1 MPPKV
6 VKACCNEC
14 EKDVL
19 NGDKALIHF
28 VCAICEKWYMY
39 HTKCQ
44 RVPNGDYEF
53 LKKSDDSI
61 QWLTVICVKR
71 HPKSCSK

>member
-14 EKDVL
+14 EKDVF
-19 NGDKALIHF
+19 NGDKALIST
-28 VCAICEKWYMY
+28 ICEKWY

-44 RVPNGDYEF
+44 KVQNGDYEF
-53 LKKSDDSI
+53 LKNLMIVYSG
-61 QWLTVICVKR
+61 TVICVKR